1 MSPPKARPVKH
12 ITRRLLLLLLVTGLA
27 ALGWAV
33 YQRLAEDPGPGR
45 APSVQAPVPVEA
57 VPVER
62 GPIALR
68 RTFTGTLEARAE
80 FVVAPKIAAR
90 VQQLAVDLGDEVRR
104 GEVVARLDDDEFV
117 QEVARALAELEVAQ
131 ANQAEAENLLEIA
144 ERELRSV
151 ERLRGSGL
159 TSESQLDVATAD
171 VLAKRA
177 RVKVTAAGISRAE
190 AEVEAARIRLGYTLV
205 AADWQGGSDRRVVAE
220 RYVDE
225 GETVSAN
232 TPLLRIVELDPIT
245 AVFSVTERDY
255 GLLRVGQ
262 PVSLGTDAFPGERF
276 DGAIQRIAP
285 VFREATR
292 QARIEVR
299 VDNPRL
305 QLKPGMFVRA
315 DVVLDRVAEA
325 VIVPEEAL
333 VRRDEHTGVFVV
345 GADDTVAWRPVET
358 RIRDAGRVEVDGEG
372 VDGLVVVLGQQLL
385 EDGSRVRVANRP
397 DAGTP

>member
-1 MSPPKARPVKH
+1 MKRIAH
-12 ITRRLLLLLLVTGLA
+12 LLLYLVLVTA
-27 ALGWAV
+27 IVAIGWAV
-33 YQRLAEDPGPGR
+33 YLRLADDAGPR
-45 APSVQAPVPVEA
+45 RSSASSAPVPVEA

-62 GPIALR
+62 GPITLR

-80 FVVAPKIAAR
+80 FVVAPKIGAR
-90 VQQLAVDLGDEVRR
+90 LQQLAVDLGDEILR
-104 GEVVARLDDDEFV
+104 GQVVARLDDDEFV
-117 QEVARALAELEVAQ
+117 QEVARAQAEIEVAQ

-144 ERELRSV
+144 ERELRRV

-159 TSESQLDVATAD
+159 TSESQLDVATAE

-177 RVKVTAAGISRAE
+177 RVKVTAAGIARAQ
-190 AEVEAARIRLGYTLV
+190 AEIEAARIRLGYTQV
-205 AADWQGGSDRRVVAE
+205 VADWQGGNDRRVVAE

-255 GLLRVGQ
+255 GLLRTSQ
-262 PVSLGTDAFPGERF
+262 PVSLSTDAFPGERF

-299 VDNPRL
+299 VGNPRL

-315 DVVLDRVAEA
+315 DVVLDRVDDA
-325 VIVPEEAL
+325 VIVPEAAL
-333 VRRDEHTGVFVV
+333 VRRNESTGIFVV
-345 GADDTVAWRPVET
+345 GADDVVAWRPVEAG
-358 RIRDAGRVEVDGEG
+358 IVDAGRVQVEG
-372 VDGLVVVLGQQLL
+372 NGLYGLVVVLGQQLL

-397 DAGTP
+397 ESTAP

>member
-1 MSPPKARPVKH
+1 VKR
-12 ITRRLLLLLLVTGLA
+12 IARLLLLLVLVA
-27 ALGWAV
+27 AVAAIGWGIHA
-33 YQRLAEDPGPGR
+33 RLADDAAPRR
-45 APSVQAPVPVEA
+45 AAGESMPVPVEA
-57 VPVER
+57 VAIER

-68 RTFTGTLEARAE
+68 RIFTGTLEARAE
-80 FVVAPKIAAR
+80 FVVAPKIGAR
-90 VQQLAVDLGDEVRR
+90 LRQLAVDLGDEVRR

-117 QEVARALAELEVAQ
+117 QEVARAQAELEVAQ
-131 ANQAEAENLLEIA
+131 ANRAEAENLLEIA
-144 ERELRSV
+144 ERELRRV
-151 ERLRGSGL
+151 QRLRGGGL

-171 VLAKRA
+171 VLARRA
-177 RVKVTAAGISRAE
+177 RVKVTDAGISRAE

-205 AADWQGGSDRRVVAE
+205 VADWQGGAERRVVAE

-262 PVSLGTDAFPGERF
+262 AVGLSTDAFPDAF
-276 DGAIQRIAP
+276 FAGAIQRIAP

-292 QARIEVR
+292 QARVEVR
-299 VDNPRL
+299 VANPGL

-315 DVVLDRVAEA
+315 DVVLERLAEA
-325 VIVPEEAL
+325 VVVPEEAL
-333 VRRDEHTGVFVV
+333 VRRDERTGVFVV

-358 RIRDAGRVEVDGEG
+358 GIRDAGRVQVKG
-372 VDGLVVVLGQQLL
+372 DGLDGRVVVLGQQLL
-385 EDGSRVRVANRP
+385 EDGSRVRVANRM
-397 DAGTP
+397 DAPTR